1 MHLYISQ
8 LLEDLRAAHKVEA
21 LFDATPHAPNDDEEG
36 MEAHFA
42 EVERY
47 LSGDHDQRIGDVL
60 NLTAEQFP
68 PVEMLTEAQ
77 MQAVVEAFGLL
88 LGSWH
93 IDTDLPTDLPVAK
106 AYELLVGGALDE
118 KVYLAD
124 DGFVTIEFCSYAP
137 WDCKLGEWCR
147 CKDLGIDPM
156 PETDNGSVPF

>member
-1 MHLYISQ
+1 MHRYISQ

-21 LFDATPHAPNDDEEG
+21 SFDTNSHALNDDAEG
-36 MEAHFA
+36 IEAHFA

-68 PVEMLTEAQ
+68 PVKMLTEAQ
-77 MQAVVEAFGLL
+77 MQAVVEVFGRL

-106 AYELLVGGALDE
+106 AYELLMGALDK

-124 DGFVTIEFCSYAP
+124 GGFVTIEFCSYAP
-137 WDCKLGEWCR
+137 WDCQLGEWCM
-147 CKDLGIDPM
+147 CKNLGIDPM
-156 PETDNGSVPF
+156 PETDNGSLPF

>member
-8 LLEDLRAAHKVEA
+8 LLEDLRAAHRVEA
-21 LFDATPHAPNDDEEG
+21 PFDVANHAPNDDEEG

-60 NLTAEQFP
+60 NLVAEQFP
-68 PVEMLTEAQ
+68 PVKMLTEAQ
-77 MQAVVEAFGLL
+77 MQAVVEAFGSLL
-88 LGSWH
+88 QTWH
-93 IDTDLPTDLPVAK
+93 IDTDLPQDLPTEK
-106 AYELLVGGALDE
+106 SYELLVSALDK

-137 WDCKLGEWCR
+137 WDCQLGEWCM
-147 CKDLGIDPM
+147 CKNLGIDAM
-156 PETDNGSVPF
+156 PETDNGSLPF